1 MATNWYY
8 QIWIGSEYEGR
19 FAGYYEYSGIPLSEA
34 IDRAKRSY
42 WDDGVDYPVRE
53 PNWNDPDEIDFY
65 VSKVQRSQSEI
76 QTIYTESCQ
85 KSLEQIV
92 QEVG

>member
-1 MATNWYY
+1 MATKWYY

-34 IDRAKRSY
+34 LDRAKRSH
-42 WDDGVDYPVRE
+42 WDDGPYPIRE
-53 PNWNDPDEIDFY
+53 PNWNDPNEIDFY
-65 VSKVQRSQSEI
+65 VSKVMRSQSEI